1 MIIRVAEIPEHGRQ
15 YTGEERPEMLE
26 LGDEYDIHVEG
37 PVSYDFHAQ
46 TAPSELIVH
55 GSISVP
61 VSFRCSKCGE
71 SFKITIKEPNFA
83 SVKEAE
89 RDQSVDLTGEMRE
102 AIILAFPNYP
112 VCKPDC
118 KGLCAQCGV
127 SLNREQC
134 KCKGNKGNTWAA
146 LDGLELK

>member
-1 MIIRVAEIPEHGRQ
+1 MIIRVAEIPEQGRRFI
-15 YTGEERPEMLE
+15 GEERPDMLE
-26 LGDEYDIHVEG
+26 LEAEHDIHVEG
-37 PVSYDFHAQ
+37 PVSYDFFAQ
-46 TAPSELIVH
+46 IAPDELIVR
-55 GSISVP
+55 GSISVQ

-71 SFKITIKEPNFA
+71 LFKITIKEPGFV
-83 SVKEAE
+83 SVREAE
-89 RDQSVDLTGEMRE
+89 SDQSVDLTEEMRE

-112 VCKPDC
+112 VCKSGC

-134 KCKGNKGNTWAA
+134 KCRGNKGNVWAA

>member
-1 MIIRVAEIPEHGRQ
+1 MIIRVAEIPEQGRR
-15 YTGEERPEMLE
+15 YTGEERPDMLE
-26 LGDEYDIHVEG
+26 LDAEHDIHAEG
-37 PVSYDFHAQ
+37 PVYYDFHAQ
-46 TAPSELIVH
+46 TAPGELIVR
-55 GSISVP
+55 GSVSVQ
-61 VSFRCSKCGE
+61 VSFKCSKCGE
-71 SFKITIKEPNFA
+71 PFEMTIKEPGFA
-83 SVKEAE
+83 SVSEAE

-134 KCKGNKGNTWAA
+134 KCRGNKGNTWAA